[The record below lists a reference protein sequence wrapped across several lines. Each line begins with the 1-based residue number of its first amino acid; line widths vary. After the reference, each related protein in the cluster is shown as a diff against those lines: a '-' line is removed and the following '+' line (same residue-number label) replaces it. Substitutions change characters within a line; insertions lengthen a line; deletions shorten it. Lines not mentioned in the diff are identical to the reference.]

1 MKNLKIIAELANSH
15 NGNLSTILKTVNIF
29 SKSKEKN
36 FDLNFK
42 FQVISANGLALKD
55 YKWFKV
61 YKNLEMDKFQWKKII
76 NYTFPKGKI
85 WLDIFDDYG
94 LEILK
99 KNINKIYGIKL
110 QSSVLQNEN
119 ILKNLNFLKRFKK
132 KIIINFSGFEYKK
145 INFLLKNFNTFKRN
159 KNLIL
164 QYGFQS
170 YPTNLN
176 DLNISKLIKVKKKFP
191 NYQLSFADHSSY
203 KEPISKVIPIM
214 LLENKI
220 KYYEKHI
227 CISRK
232 KAKYDFHSA
241 LEFQEFS
248 EMLKILK
255 GYNILN
261 KNKERNSN
269 QSERDYLSSSIQ
281 IPTLNKNILAKNQ
294 VTMDDIDFRRTSQK
308 KTDIKNLT
316 SFFSTTK
323 FALNDLKKGKVI
335 SKNNFFK
342 PKIAIIVAGRL
353 KSSRLKNKALLKIN
367 GKPSIFHCLKS
378 CTNSKDVNQVILAT
392 SFLKEDRPLKKF
404 NLNNKVK
411 VFTGHPEDVIKRY
424 LDACKKYKVDIVVRV
439 TADCPHISKEII
451 NFLLKSHLST
461 KAEFTYATNA
471 AAGTSAEIYNT
482 NTLKKIK
489 RLKKNT
495 SLSEYMTW
503 YVLNNKNFFKINSV
517 KLPKEFSRNYR
528 LTLDYNKDLI
538 LFNSLFKKLS
548 KKKLKIDLKNIFL
561 ILDKY
566 KNIRNINKNC
576 KLVYKTDKKLINFLN
591 LKTKF

>member
-145 INFLLKNFNTFKRN
+145 INFVLKNFNTFKRN

>member
-261 KNKERNSN
+261 KERNSN

-294 VTMDDIDFRRTSQK
+294 VTMDDIHFRRTSQK

>member
-255 GYNILN
+255 GYNIL
-261 KNKERNSN
+261 NKERNSN

>member
-261 KNKERNSN
+261 KERNSN

-461 KAEFTYATNA
+461 KAEFTYAINA